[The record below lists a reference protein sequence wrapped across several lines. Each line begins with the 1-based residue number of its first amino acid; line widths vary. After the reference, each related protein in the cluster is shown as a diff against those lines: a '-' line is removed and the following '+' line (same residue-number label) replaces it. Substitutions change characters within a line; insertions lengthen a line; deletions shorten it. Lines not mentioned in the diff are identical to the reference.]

1 MQLYSTNNPDKLVT
15 LREAVFRGLPPD
27 NGLYMPVDIPTLPPS
42 FIRELSRLSFQDI
55 AFEVA
60 HTLIQDAIPVNHL
73 HEIIQ
78 KALYFPAPLIE
89 LDEQRYFLEL
99 FHGPSLAFKDFGA
112 RFMAQLM
119 QFFLSFEDKET
130 TILVATSGDTGA
142 AVAAGFYGVPHIKVV
157 ILYPSKKVSELQE
170 KQLTTW
176 GGNVT
181 ALEIKGTFDD
191 CQRMVKEAFLD
202 KSINMQINLS
212 SANSINIARLIPQ
225 SFYYF
230 EGYKQLPPSERETV
244 FVVPSGNF
252 GNLTAGLMAKKMG
265 LPIHRFIAA
274 TNQNRVVPDYLNAGL
289 FIPRPSI
296 KTLSNA
302 MDVGNPSNFDRILDI
317 YCSTWN
323 IIREE
328 IKGFAISE
336 QETRETIRQT
346 FDQSEYITDPHGAVG
361 LTALRKY
368 LDKHPQSRGVVLGTA
383 HYAKFLSETKGII
396 PEDQLKTP
404 SVLENALHKTKS
416 SIQLPANY
424 SSLKEYLLGS

>member
-1 MQLYSTNNPDKLVT
+1 MQLYSTNSPDRYVT

-27 NGLYMPVDIPTLPPS
+27 NGLYMPLDIPTLPSS
-42 FIRELSRLSFQDI
+42 FFRDLPGLSFQEI

-60 HTLIQDAIPVNHL
+60 HALIQDAVPVKHL
-73 HEIIQ
+73 HDIIQ
-78 KALYFPAPLIE
+78 KALYFPAPLVE
-89 LDEQRYFLEL
+89 LDNQRYYLEL

-119 QFFLSFEDKET
+119 QFFLSYEEKET

-142 AVAAGFYGVPHIKVV
+142 AVAAGFYGVPNIQVI

-176 GGNVT
+176 GGNVQ
-181 ALEIKGTFDD
+181 ALEVQGTFDD

-202 KSINMQINLS
+202 KSIQQRINLS

-230 EGYKQLPPSERETV
+230 EGYKQLPRSEEETV

-252 GNLTAGLMAKKMG
+252 GNLTAGLMAQKMG
-265 LPIHRFIAA
+265 LPVSRFIAA
-274 TNQNRVVPDYLNAGL
+274 TNKNRVVPDYLQAGL
-289 FIPRPSI
+289 FLPRPSV

-302 MDVGNPSNFDRILDI
+302 MDVGNPSNFDRILDL

-323 IIREE
+323 IIRDN
-328 IKGFAISE
+328 IRGYAISE
-336 QETRETIRQT
+336 DETLTSIKTT
-346 FDQSEYITDPHGAVG
+346 FESFNYIPDPHGAVG
-361 LTALRKY
+361 LSALNKY
-368 LDKHPQSRGVVLGTA
+368 LSENPSARGVVLGTA
-383 HYAKFLSETKGII
+383 HYAKFLNETKGVI
-396 PEDQLKTP
+396 PSEKLKLP
-404 SVLENALHKTKS
+404 GALEKVLHKPKTS
-416 SIQLPANY
+416 TLLPPTHLA
-424 SSLKEYLLGS
+424 LKEFLLS

>member
-142 AVAAGFYGVPHIKVV
+142 AVAAGFYGVPNIKVV

-368 LDKHPQSRGVVLGTA
+368 LDRAPSIQRGCTGNGPLC
-383 HYAKFLSETKGII
+383 KI
-396 PEDQLKTP
+396 PERNERHH
-404 SVLENALHKTKS
+404 S
-416 SIQLPANY
+416 
-424 SSLKEYLLGS
+424 